1 MGSFK
6 KGKSAP
12 CLLGKKILPSLE
24 WKPQVL
30 DFQGF
35 IGSETIGTVL
45 DIPVIVN
52 TTNHRSEHRGRI
64 ASLWLLVLLLAGLA
78 QAQVRIKDVAQ
89 VQGLTD
95 LQLVGY
101 GIVVGLP
108 GTGDGSS
115 SMMTVQSVRN
125 MLRNLGLEVEPKQIR
140 MKNVAAVMVT
150 ARLSP
155 FSKPGTRMDV
165 LVSSLGDAKSLSG
178 GTLLMT
184 PLRSADEEVYVLA
197 QGPVGTGGSFS
208 QEGGGASMKQNIS
221 STGILPLGGIIQ
233 RENPANRLDQGQL
246 RFALTSPDF
255 STAAALAEAIRKEF
269 GATSAAVE
277 DAATVRF
284 EGAEDKNGRAA
295 LIARI
300 ENLRLQVSRS
310 ARVVIN
316 ERTGTIVAGSEV
328 RLQEVAVTHGSL
340 TIKVDPNMAAV
351 QPNGFSI
358 GTTATIQN
366 PRIDAQEG
374 KNQMRVIPQNA
385 NVGELAQALNAMG
398 VTPRDLIAILQ
409 AIQRAGALQ
418 ADLVVM

>member
-1 MGSFK
+1 MNTTTHILARIRSRW
-6 KGKSAP
+6 
-12 CLLGKKILPSLE
+12 LLPLL
-24 WKPQVL
+24 L
-30 DFQGF
+30 L
-35 IGSETIGTVL
+35 TGTV
-45 DIPVIVN
+45 
-52 TTNHRSEHRGRI
+52 E
-64 ASLWLLVLLLAGLA
+64 
-78 QAQVRIKDVAQ
+78 AQVRIKDVAQ
-89 VQGLTD
+89 VQGLSD

-101 GIVVGLP
+101 GLVVGLP

-115 SMMTVQSVRN
+115 SGMTIQSVRN
-125 MLRNLGLEVEPKQIR
+125 MLRNLGLEVEQKQLR

-155 FSKPGTRMDV
+155 FSKAGTRMDV
-165 LVSSLGDAKSLSG
+165 TVSSLGDAKSLSG
-178 GTLLMT
+178 GNLLMT
-184 PLRSADEEVYVLA
+184 PLKGADEEVYALA

-208 QEGGGASMKQNIS
+208 QDAGGASLRQNPS
-221 STGILPLGGIIQ
+221 ATGVLPLGGIIQ

-277 DAATVRF
+277 DAATIRF
-284 EGAEDKNGRAA
+284 EGAEDKGGRAA

-310 ARVVIN
+310 ARVVVN

-340 TIKVDPNMAAV
+340 TIRVDPNATV
-351 QPNGFSI
+351 SQPNALTQGA
-358 GTTATIQN
+358 TATVQN
-366 PRIDAQEG
+366 PRIEAQET
-374 KNQMRVIPQNA
+374 KSQMRVIPQNA

-409 AIQRAGALQ
+409 AIQKAGALQ
-418 ADLVVM
+418 AELVVM

>member
-1 MGSFK
+1 MRWFDK
-6 KGKSAP
+6 IRQ
-12 CLLGKKILPSLE
+12 ILP
-24 WKPQVL
+24 
-30 DFQGF
+30 
-35 IGSETIGTVL
+35 
-45 DIPVIVN
+45 
-52 TTNHRSEHRGRI
+52 
-64 ASLWLLVLLLAGLA
+64 VLLLAGLA

-208 QEGGGASMKQNIS
+208 QESGGASTKQNIS

-269 GATSAAVE
+269 GTSSAAVE

-284 EGAEDKNGRAA
+284 EGAEDKGGRAA

-340 TIKVDPNMAAV
+340 TIKVDPGTAAV

>member
-1 MGSFK
+1 M
-6 KGKSAP
+6 
-12 CLLGKKILPSLE
+12 
-24 WKPQVL
+24 
-30 DFQGF
+30 
-35 IGSETIGTVL
+35 
-45 DIPVIVN
+45 N
-52 TTNHRSEHRGRI
+52 TTTHIYACIRSR
-64 ASLWLLVLLLAGLA
+64 WLLPLLLLLTGAAG
-78 QAQVRIKDVAQ
+78 AQVRIKDVAQ
-89 VQGLTD
+89 VQGLSD

-101 GIVVGLP
+101 GLVVGLP

-115 SMMTVQSVRN
+115 SGMTAQSVRN
-125 MLRNLGLEVEPKQIR
+125 MLRNLGLEVEQKQLR

-155 FSKPGTRMDV
+155 FAKAGTRMDV
-165 LVSSLGDAKSLSG
+165 TVSSLGDAKSLSG
-178 GTLLMT
+178 GNLLMT
-184 PLRSADEEVYVLA
+184 PLKGVDEEVYALA

-208 QEGGGASMKQNIS
+208 QDAGGASLRQNPS
-221 STGILPLGGIIQ
+221 ATGVLPLGGIIQ

-277 DAATVRF
+277 DAATIRF
-284 EGAEDKNGRAA
+284 EGAEDKGGRAA

-310 ARVVIN
+310 ARVVVN

-340 TIKVDPNMAAV
+340 TIRVDPNATV
-351 QPNGFSI
+351 SQPNALTQGA
-358 GTTATIQN
+358 TATVQN
-366 PRIDAQEG
+366 PRIEAQET
-374 KNQMRVIPQNA
+374 KSQMRVIPQNA

-409 AIQRAGALQ
+409 AIQKAGALQ
-418 ADLVVM
+418 AELVVM